1 MQISV
6 SSTLTLFHDGQF
18 WVGVVEH
25 VEDGSLGVARI
36 VFGTEPSNE
45 EVLQFVVSRWEKLSF
60 VGRKDPDKPKMAR
73 NPKRRQREA
82 AKALEKP
89 AMSTKAQ
96 QALSEQREAMKQSAS
111 RSRKQR
117 HSDKKQERFELRAK
131 KRKQKHRG
139 H

>member
-1 MQISV
+1 
-6 SSTLTLFHDGQF
+6 
-18 WVGVVEH
+18 
-25 VEDGSLGVARI
+25 
-36 VFGTEPSNE
+36 
-45 EVLQFVVSRWEKLSF
+45 
-60 VGRKDPDKPKMAR
+60 
-73 NPKRRQREA
+73 
-82 AKALEKP
+82 
-89 AMSTKAQ
+89 MSTKAQ